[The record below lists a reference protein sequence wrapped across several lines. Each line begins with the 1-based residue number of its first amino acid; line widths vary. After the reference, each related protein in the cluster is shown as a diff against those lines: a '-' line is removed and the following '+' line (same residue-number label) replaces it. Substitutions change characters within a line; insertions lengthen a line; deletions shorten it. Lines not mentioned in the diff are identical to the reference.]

1 MMPMN
6 FFFNE
11 MKSLTLS
18 AVKIFKVVSGR
29 RRPVLTFFLQ
39 TRYGLSIILG
49 QFNIMSII
57 RLGKNAV
64 FLSFIDYEI
73 LTWGVRVEGST
84 CLKSG
89 A

>member
-6 FFFNE
+6 FFFSE

-29 RRPVLTFFLQ
+29 RRPVLTFLLQ